1 MQREIKLRVWGAET
15 QKMYY
20 LGHGLSLHFNGNKN
34 KIPWGLYDDINEVR
48 LVTGDINAI
57 INEPGKLMQFTGL
70 RDDIKGKEPYE
81 GDIVKYYLDSG
92 IEGDDTQTEY
102 IEAIE
107 WVGCGFEL
115 DGVPLTLLEDW
126 PFEIIG
132 NIYETPQFLK

>member
-1 MQREIKLRVWGAET
+1 MNRDFKFRVWDTGIEKMTYTNFSLTHVGAISFYW
-15 QKMYY
+15 QKDTF
-20 LGHGLSLHFNGNKN
+20 HSARS
-34 KIPWGLYDDINEVR
+34 V
-48 LVTGDINAI
+48 
-57 INEPGKLMQFTGL
+57 LMQFTGL
-70 RDDIKGKEPYE
+70 RNDINGKEPYE
-81 GDIVKYYLDSG
+81 GDIIKYYLDSG

-132 NIYETPQFLK
+132 NIYESPQFLK